1 MLPHP
6 AAAQSDSAL
15 SRRPVREM
23 PRTERMWERAR
34 VAVRRTSGGAVTGPS
49 VNVDTF
55 RHRPA
60 HELAVLL
67 PDEQAARQVLQDLQA
82 DVVDVTR
89 AQILHGQEGA
99 RILDR
104 SGREHGFASTLVRLV
119 QNLGYDES
127 ILHVYDEAL
136 RAGEA
141 LLTVPCSYEQA
152 RKLSGALNKRGG
164 HGMIYFRFNDA
175 EMLSAP

>member
-1 MLPHP
+1 
-6 AAAQSDSAL
+6 
-15 SRRPVREM
+15 
-23 PRTERMWERAR
+23 
-34 VAVRRTSGGAVTGPS
+34 VTGPS

-119 QNLGYDES
+119 QNLGYDE
-127 ILHVYDEAL
+127 AL